1 MFNGELKAAKV
12 GKTGK
17 LTEQTVTL
25 MTYLTGKQQKV
36 AE

>member
-12 GKTGK
+12 GK
-17 LTEQTVTL
+17 LTEQMVTL